1 MSSMSAAERVL
12 HVFSRP
18 LVRSFY
24 RITALGAEHLPAGG
38 FLLLPNHITWVDA
51 VVLQAAC
58 PRPIRYI
65 IAEEFY
71 RNRLLHPF
79 LRITGCIPI
88 TARRAKEAVRLAAE
102 QIRAGEVVCL
112 FPEGRLT
119 RSGTLLRLQRGY
131 ELIARQAGAP
141 VVAVWLDQLWG
152 SIFSFQGGRYFSK
165 WPRSIPYRV
174 TIAFGKPL
182 EANAAD
188 IATVRE
194 ELLKL
199 GEFCYS

>member
-1 MSSMSAAERVL
+1 MACSMSAPERAL
-12 HVFSRP
+12 YFFGRL
-18 LVRSFY
+18 LVRCFY
-24 RITALGAEHLPAGG
+24 RVTALGLENMPAGG

-79 LRITGCIPI
+79 LRISGCIPI

-112 FPEGRLT
+112 FPEGR
-119 RSGTLLRLQRGY
+119 
-131 ELIARQAGAP
+131 
-141 VVAVWLDQLWG
+141 
-152 SIFSFQGGRYFSK
+152 
-165 WPRSIPYRV
+165 
-174 TIAFGKPL
+174 
-182 EANAAD
+182 
-188 IATVRE
+188 
-194 ELLKL
+194 
-199 GEFCYS
+199 